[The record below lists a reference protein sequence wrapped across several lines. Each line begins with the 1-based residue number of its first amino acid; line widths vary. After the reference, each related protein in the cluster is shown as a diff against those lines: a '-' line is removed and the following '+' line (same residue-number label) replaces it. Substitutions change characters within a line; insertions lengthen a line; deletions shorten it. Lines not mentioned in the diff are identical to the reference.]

1 MGFTDCISA
10 VILSTIRFGKG
21 PKHFFA
27 RCFRAPLLRV
37 LRPNFSV
44 DCALPSFRVKIFLNT
59 SPPSSALRKK
69 RGPASRQ
76 AGPQVRNRARQRRP
90 PVREAGCVRGEPFV
104 HFCSPPQRR
113 LLYFFG
119 SLLSALGRRA
129 FCLAQEPVWI
139 QNAILPAASAKERSR
154 YGQQE
159 QPTEAG
165 VASAAPGGLF
175 LLGFRLG
182 SCFFMDF
189 RRIPWSPRPMVLSP
203 FRQTCL
209 GRVNTRARSRQ
220 QKQKDLLEKVKG
232 LIETCQ

>member
-1 MGFTDCISA
+1 MCAGSRSSVSA
-10 VILSTIRFGKG
+10 
-21 PKHFFA
+21 
-27 RCFRAPLLRV
+27 
-37 LRPNFSV
+37 
-44 DCALPSFRVKIFLNT
+44 
-59 SPPSSALRKK
+59 
-69 RGPASRQ
+69 ASRTD
-76 AGPQVRNRARQRRP
+76 
-90 PVREAGCVRGEPFV
+90 GCVTSLGP
-104 HFCSPPQRR
+104 SP
-113 LLYFFG
+113 
-119 SLLSALGRRA
+119 SALGRGA

-159 QPTEAG
+159 QPAEAG
-165 VASAAPGGLF
+165 IASAAPGGLF

-232 LIETCQ
+232 LIETQIHRNAKRKQSKRAGRGIFFKKRAVHPSAAFKYGNIFPFSQ